1 MKNNLFFK
9 LIFILIF
16 YVNISNSYSSE
27 ELKFEATSIEII
39 DKDKIIIAKEGVK
52 ILSGDEI
59 VIDADQ
65 MRYDKEKKFL
75 QASGNII
82 ITNQIEN
89 IKIISDNIIYDKNI
103 EKIVSSGNVE
113 IKFEDNYSLTTKEII
128 YLKNSEEILI
138 KHISKIKDNLGNEI
152 EFDELNYNAI
162 DKLIKGKSV
171 KLLDL
176 EKNFYNFDNAIID
189 FSKNQIIADNVN
201 IDFNKNIFGNPLND
215 PRLKGNYFF
224 SDGKSSIIKKGV
236 FTSCKKNDNCP
247 PWQIKAKEIKHDKE
261 KKTINYKNAWLEIF
275 DQPIIYFPKFFHP
288 DPTVKRQSGF
298 LMPQVIDSS
307 SLGLSFKLPYYKV
320 ISDNKDL
327 TFSPRIFS
335 ENEGL
340 FQNEYRQVN
349 EDSKH
354 IADFSLKQKDS
365 KSKTHF
371 FTNSLT
377 NLNMDVFDISEIEM
391 NLEATS
397 DDNYLKTHNIKSA
410 INNNQSLLNSF
421 LIFRGSSRDMNL
433 ETKIEAYE
441 DLTEDTSSDK
451 YEYIFPSYEFSKR
464 IKSNYNGDYEIIS
477 KGNYKNYNTNIF
489 EKVLINDL
497 KFSSNPKITQSG
509 FVNKFNLLLKNVTS
523 EGDNSSTYKNKFSS
537 ENYGSIFYD
546 MSFPLKKE
554 GNFFDNFFTAKGSLM
569 YSPNSNKDLK
579 TLDRKIDINNIFT
592 QNRLSLDDTVEG
604 GQSLT
609 LGGEYNLKGKRDGND
624 ILKAGL
630 ATVLRDN
637 EELNLPTKSTLNN
650 KGSDFIGSL
659 VFEPNKNLKLD
670 YNFSMDSD
678 FKSSNFNLL
687 KTDVSVNKFVTSFEF
702 LQEDDEVGSESYL
715 SNETSYNFN
724 NQYSLKYRTRRNK
737 KTDFTEFYNLIYEYK
752 NDCLTA
758 SIQYNKDYY
767 SDNELKPTEEIFF
780 SISIVPLAT
789 LNTPSVR

>member
-1 MKNNLFFK
+1 MKSNLISK
-9 LIFILIF
+9 LILFLIICIN
-16 YVNISNSYSSE
+16 VSNSYSE
-27 ELKFEATSIEII
+27 ELKFEATSIEIL
-39 DKDKIIIAKEGVK
+39 DKDKIVIANEGVK

-65 MRYDKEKKFL
+65 MRYDKEEKFL
-75 QASGNII
+75 EASGNIV
-82 ITNQIEN
+82 ITNQLEN
-89 IKIISDNIIYDKNI
+89 IEILSDNITYDKEK
-103 EKIVSSGNVE
+103 EKIISSGNVE
-113 IKFEDNYSLTTKEII
+113 IKFEDNYTLKTKKIV

-138 KHISKIKDNLGNEI
+138 NNITKIKDGLGNEI
-152 EFDELNYNAI
+152 EFEQLNYNAK
-162 DKLIKGKSV
+162 DKLIKGKKV

-176 EKNFYNFDNAIID
+176 EKNSYNFDSAIID

-201 IDFNKNIFGNPLND
+201 INFNKGIFGNPLND

-224 SDGKSSIIKKGV
+224 SDGKNSIIKKGV
-236 FTSCKKNDNCP
+236 FTTCKKNDDCP
-247 PWQIKAKEIKHDKE
+247 PWQIKAKEINHDKE
-261 KKTINYKNAWLEIF
+261 KKIINYKHAWLEVY

-349 EDSKH
+349 KNSKH
-354 IADFSLKQKDS
+354 VADFSLKEKDS
-365 KSKTHF
+365 TSKTHF
-371 FTNSLT
+371 FSNSIAK
-377 NLNMDVFDISEIEM
+377 LNMDIFDISEVEM

-397 DDNYLKTHNIKSA
+397 HDNYLKTHNIKSV
-410 INNNQSLLNSF
+410 INDNQSLLNSF
-421 LIFRGSSRDMNL
+421 LVFRGSNRDMNL

-441 DLTEDTSSDK
+441 DLTKDKSSDK

-464 IKSNYNGDYEIIS
+464 LKSNYNGNYEIIS
-477 KGNYKNYNTNIF
+477 KGNYKNYNTNVF

-497 KFSSNPKITQSG
+497 KFSSNPKITSSG
-509 FVNKFNLLLKNVTS
+509 FVNKFNLLLKNITS
-523 EGDNSSTYKNKFSS
+523 EGDNSSNYKNKFSS
-537 ENYGSIFYD
+537 ENYGSFFYD
-546 MSFPLKKE
+546 ISFPLKKE
-554 GNFFDNFFTAKGSLM
+554 GKFFNNFFTAKGSLM

-579 TLDRKIDINNIFT
+579 TLDRKIDFNNIFT
-592 QNRLSLDDTVEG
+592 QNRLSLNDAVEG

-609 LGGEYNLKGKRDGND
+609 LGGEYSLKGKEDGND

-630 ATVLRDN
+630 ATVLRDD
-637 EELNLPTKSTLNN
+637 EEINLPTKSTLNN
-650 KGSDFIGSL
+650 KGSDFVGSL
-659 VFEPNKNLKLD
+659 LFKPNKNLKFD

-678 FKSSNFNLL
+678 FESSNYNLF
-687 KTDVSVNKFVTSFEF
+687 KTDISVNKFVTSFEF
-702 LQEDDEVGSESYL
+702 LQEDDEVGEESYI

-724 NQYSLKYRTRRNK
+724 NAYSLKYRTRRNK

-767 SDNELKPTEEIFF
+767 SDVELKPNEEIFF

-789 LNTPSVR
+789 LNSPSVR

>member
-1 MKNNLFFK
+1 MK
-9 LIFILIF
+9 
-16 YVNISNSYSSE
+16 
-27 ELKFEATSIEII
+27 
-39 DKDKIIIAKEGVK
+39 
-52 ILSGDEI
+52 
-59 VIDADQ
+59 
-65 MRYDKEKKFL
+65 
-75 QASGNII
+75 
-82 ITNQIEN
+82 
-89 IKIISDNIIYDKNI
+89 
-103 EKIVSSGNVE
+103 
-113 IKFEDNYSLTTKEII
+113 
-128 YLKNSEEILI
+128 
-138 KHISKIKDNLGNEI
+138 
-152 EFDELNYNAI
+152 
-162 DKLIKGKSV
+162 
-171 KLLDL
+171 
-176 EKNFYNFDNAIID
+176 IID
-189 FSKNQIIADNVN
+189 FSKNQLIADNVN

-224 SDGKSSIIKKGV
+224 SDGRNSIIKKGV
-236 FTSCKKNDNCP
+236 FTSCQKNDDCP
-247 PWQIKAKEIKHDKE
+247 AWQIKAKEIKHDKE
-261 KKTINYKNAWLEIF
+261 KKIINYKSAWLEIY

-320 ISDNKDL
+320 ISENKDL

-349 EDSKH
+349 KNSKH
-354 IADFSLKQKDS
+354 IVDFSLKQKDS
-365 KSKTHF
+365 TSKTHF
-371 FTNSLT
+371 FSNSTTKLDM
-377 NLNMDVFDISEIEM
+377 NIFDLSEIEM
-391 NLEATS
+391 NLETTS
-397 DDNYLKTHNIKSA
+397 EDNYLKTHNIKSA

-421 LIFRGSSRDMNL
+421 LIFRGSSRDMSL

-441 DLTEDTSSDK
+441 DLTKDKSSDK

-464 IKSNYNGDYEIIS
+464 LKSSYNGDYEIIS

-497 KFSSNPKITQSG
+497 KFSSNPKITPSG
-509 FVNKFNLLLKNVTS
+509 FINKFNLLLKNVTS
-523 EGDNSSTYKNKFSS
+523 EGDNSSNYKNKFSS
-537 ENYGSIFYD
+537 ENYGSFFYD
-546 MSFPLKKE
+546 ISYPLKKE
-554 GNFFDNFFTAKGSLM
+554 GKFFDSFFTAKSSLM
-569 YSPNSNKDLK
+569 YSPNSNKNLK

-592 QNRLSLDDTVEG
+592 QNRLSLDDAVEG

-609 LGGEYNLKGKRDGND
+609 LGGEYSLKRKEGGND

-630 ATVLRDN
+630 ASVLRDN
-637 EELNLPTKSTLNN
+637 EEINLPTKSTLNN
-650 KGSDFIGSL
+650 KGSDFVGSL
-659 VFEPNKNLKLD
+659 LFEPNKNLKFD

-678 FKSSNFNLL
+678 FESSNYNLF

-702 LQEDDEVGSESYL
+702 LQEDDEVGSESYE
-715 SNETSYNFN
+715 SIETAYNFN
-724 NQYSLKYRTRRNK
+724 DAYSVKYRTRRNK

-767 SDNELKPTEEIFF
+767 SDKELNPNEEIFF

>member
-1 MKNNLFFK
+1 MKNNLILK
-9 LIFILIF
+9 LISLLIF
-16 YVNISNSYSSE
+16 FVKISNSYSE
-27 ELKFEATSIEII
+27 ELRFEASSIEII

-52 ILSGDEI
+52 ILSGDKI
-59 VIDADQ
+59 VIDANQ
-65 MRYDKEKKFL
+65 MRYNKEEKFL
-75 QASGNII
+75 EASGNIKI
-82 ITNQIEN
+82 INQI
-89 IKIISDNIIYDKNI
+89 DNIEITSDDITYDKNA

-113 IKFEDNYSLTTKEII
+113 IKFEDNYLLKTKEII
-128 YLKNSEEILI
+128 YLKNSGEILI
-138 KHISKIKDNLGNEI
+138 NHRSKIEDNLGNEI
-152 EFDELNYNAI
+152 EFEQLNFNSI
-162 DKLIKGKSV
+162 DKLIKGKTV

-176 EKNFYNFDNAIID
+176 EQNFYNFESAIVD
-189 FSKNQIIADNVN
+189 FSKNQIIADNVS

-224 SDGKSSIIKKGV
+224 SDGKNSIIKKGV
-236 FTSCKKNDNCP
+236 FTSCKKNDDCP
-247 PWQIKAKEIKHDKE
+247 PWQIKAKEINHDKE
-261 KKTINYKNAWLEIF
+261 KKVINYKHAWLEIY
-275 DQPIIYFPKFFHP
+275 DKPIIYFPKFFHP

-320 ISDNKDL
+320 ISENKDL

-349 EDSKH
+349 KNSKH
-354 IADFSLKQKDS
+354 IVDLSLKAKNS
-365 KSKTHF
+365 TSKTHF
-371 FTNSLT
+371 FSNSLT
-377 NLNMDVFDISEIEM
+377 KLNMDTFDISEIEM

-397 DDNYLKTHNIKSA
+397 EDNYLKTHNIKSS

-421 LIFRGSSRDMNL
+421 LIFRGSSRDMDL

-441 DLTEDTSSDK
+441 DLTKDNSSDK

-464 IKSNYNGDYEIIS
+464 LKSNYNGNYEIIS

-489 EKVLINDL
+489 EKVFINDL
-497 KFSSNPKITQSG
+497 KFSSNPKITPSG
-509 FVNKFNLLLKNVTS
+509 FVNKFNVLLKNVTS
-523 EGDNSSTYKNKFSS
+523 EGDNSSNYKNKFSS
-537 ENYGSIFYD
+537 ENYGSFFYD
-546 MSFPLKKE
+546 ASFPLKKE
-554 GNFFDNFFTAKGSLM
+554 GKFFDSFFTAKGSLM

-579 TLDRKIDINNIFT
+579 SLDRKIDINNIFT
-592 QNRLSLDDTVEG
+592 QNRLSLEDTVEG
-604 GQSLT
+604 GKSLT
-609 LGGEYNLKGKRDGND
+609 LGGEYSLKGKEGEDD
-624 ILKAGL
+624 ILKASL
-630 ATVLRDN
+630 ASVLRND
-637 EELNLPTKSTLNN
+637 EEMNLPTKSTLNN
-650 KGSDFIGSL
+650 KGSDFIGSF
-659 VFEPNKNLKLD
+659 VFKPNKNLKFD

-678 FKSSNFNLL
+678 FESSNYNLL

-715 SNETSYNFN
+715 SNETAYNFN
-724 NQYSLKYRTRRNK
+724 DAYSLKYRTRRNK

>member
-1 MKNNLFFK
+1 MKNNLILK
-9 LIFILIF
+9 LISFLIF
-16 YVNISNSYSSE
+16 FVKISNSYSE
-27 ELKFEATSIEII
+27 ELRFEASSIEII

-52 ILSGDEI
+52 ILSGDKI
-59 VIDADQ
+59 VIDANQ
-65 MRYDKEKKFL
+65 MRYNKGEKFL
-75 QASGNII
+75 EASGNIKI
-82 ITNQIEN
+82 INQI
-89 IKIISDNIIYDKNI
+89 DNIEITSDDITYDKNA

-113 IKFEDNYSLTTKEII
+113 IKFEDNYLLKTKEII
-128 YLKNSEEILI
+128 YLKNSGEILI
-138 KHISKIKDNLGNEI
+138 NHKSKIKDNLGNEI
-152 EFDELNYNAI
+152 EFEQLNFNSI
-162 DKLIKGKSV
+162 DKLIKGKTV
-171 KLLDL
+171 KLLDF
-176 EKNFYNFDNAIID
+176 EQNFYNFESAIVD
-189 FSKNQIIADNVN
+189 FSKNQIIADNVS

-224 SDGKSSIIKKGV
+224 SDGKNSVIKKGV
-236 FTSCKKNDNCP
+236 FTSCKKNDDCP
-247 PWQIKAKEIKHDKE
+247 PWQIKAKEINHDKE
-261 KKTINYKNAWLEIF
+261 KKVINYKHAWLEIY
-275 DQPIIYFPKFFHP
+275 DKPIIYFPKFFHP

-320 ISDNKDL
+320 ISENKDL

-349 EDSKH
+349 KNSKH
-354 IADFSLKQKDS
+354 IVDLSLKAKNS
-365 KSKTHF
+365 TSKTHF
-371 FTNSLT
+371 FSNSLAK
-377 NLNMDVFDISEIEM
+377 LNMDTFDISEIEM

-397 DDNYLKTHNIKSA
+397 EDNYLKTHNIKSS

-421 LIFRGSSRDMNL
+421 LIFRGSSRDMDL

-441 DLTEDTSSDK
+441 DLTKDNSSDK

-464 IKSNYNGDYEIIS
+464 LKSNYNGNYEIIS

-489 EKVLINDL
+489 EKVFINDL
-497 KFSSNPKITQSG
+497 KFSSNPKITPSG
-509 FVNKFNLLLKNVTS
+509 FVNKFNVLLKNVTS
-523 EGDNSSTYKNKFSS
+523 EGDNSSNYKNKFSS
-537 ENYGSIFYD
+537 ENYGSFFYD
-546 MSFPLKKE
+546 ASFPLKKE
-554 GNFFDNFFTAKGSLM
+554 GKFFDSFFTAKGSLM

-579 TLDRKIDINNIFT
+579 SLDRKIDINNIFT
-592 QNRLSLDDTVEG
+592 QNRLSLEDTVEG
-604 GQSLT
+604 GKSLT
-609 LGGEYNLKGKRDGND
+609 LGGEYNLKGKDGEDD
-624 ILKAGL
+624 ILKASL
-630 ATVLRDN
+630 ASVLRND
-637 EELNLPTKSTLNN
+637 EEMNLPTKSTLNN
-650 KGSDFIGSL
+650 KGSDIIGSF
-659 VFEPNKNLKLD
+659 VFKPNKNLKFD

-678 FKSSNFNLL
+678 FESSNYNLL

-715 SNETSYNFN
+715 SNETAYNFN
-724 NQYSLKYRTRRNK
+724 DAYSLKYRTRRNK

>member
-1 MKNNLFFK
+1 MRSNLVFK
-9 LIFILIF
+9 LIFFLIF
-16 YVNISNSYSSE
+16 YSNISNLYSE

-39 DKDKIIIAKEGVK
+39 DKDKIIIAKDGVK

-59 VIDADQ
+59 IIDADQ
-65 MRYDKEKKFL
+65 MRYEKERKFL
-75 QASGNII
+75 EASGNITI
-82 ITNQIEN
+82 KNQKEGIE
-89 IKIISDNIIYDKNI
+89 IISDNITYDKKK
-103 EKIVSSGNVE
+103 EKIISSENVE
-113 IKFEDNYSLTTKEII
+113 IKFGKDYTLKTKEII

-138 KHISKIKDNLGNEI
+138 NHISTVKDKLGNEI
-152 EFDELNYNAI
+152 EFAQLNYNAI
-162 DKLIKGKSV
+162 DKLIKGKMV

-176 EKNFYNFDNAIID
+176 EKNFYNFDSAIVD
-189 FSKNQIIADNVN
+189 LSKNQLIADNVN

-224 SDGKSSIIKKGV
+224 SDGKKSIIKKGV
-236 FTSCKKNDNCP
+236 FTSCKKNDDCP

-261 KKTINYKNAWLEIF
+261 KKIIDYKNAWLEIY

-307 SLGLSFKLPYYKV
+307 SLGVSFKLPYYKV
-320 ISDNKDL
+320 IDDNKDL

-349 EDSKH
+349 KNSEH
-354 IADFSLKQKDS
+354 IADFSLKVKDS
-365 KSKTHF
+365 RSRTHF
-371 FTNSLT
+371 FSNSMA
-377 NLNMDVFDISEIEM
+377 NLNMDIFDISEIEM

-397 DDNYLKTHNIKSA
+397 EDNYLKTHNIKSA
-410 INNNQSLLNSF
+410 INNSQSLLKSF
-421 LIFRGSSRDMNL
+421 LSFRGNSRDMDL
-433 ETKIEAYE
+433 ETKVEVYE
-441 DLTEDTSSDK
+441 DLTKDKSSDK
-451 YEYIFPSYEFSKR
+451 YEFIFPSYKFSKR
-464 IKSNYNGDYEIIS
+464 LPSSYNGNYEIIS
-477 KGNYKNYNTNIF
+477 RGNYKNYNTNIF

-497 KFSSNPKITQSG
+497 KFSSNPKITSRG

-523 EGDNSSTYKNKFSS
+523 EGDNSSNYKNKFSS

-546 MSFPLKKE
+546 ISFPLKKE
-554 GNFFDNFFTAKGSLM
+554 GKFFDNFFTAKGSMM
-569 YSPNSNKDLK
+569 YSPNANKDLK

-592 QNRLSLDDTVEG
+592 QNRLSLDDAVEG
-604 GQSLT
+604 GQSFT
-609 LGGEYNLKGKRDGND
+609 LGGEYSLKGKESENE
-624 ILKAGL
+624 IIKAGF
-630 ATVLRDN
+630 ATVLRDD
-637 EELNLPTKSTLNN
+637 EEINLPTKSTLNN
-650 KGSDFIGSL
+650 KGSDLIGSL
-659 VFEPNKNLKLD
+659 VFEPNKNLKFD
-670 YNFSMDSD
+670 YNFSIDSD
-678 FKSSNFNLL
+678 FESSNYNLF
-687 KTDVSVNKFVTSFEF
+687 KTDISVNKFVTSFEF

-724 NQYSLKYRTRRNK
+724 DASSLKYRTRRNK

>member
-1 MKNNLFFK
+1 MKNNLISK
-9 LIFILIF
+9 LIFFLII
-16 YVNISNSYSSE
+16 YISISHSYSE
-27 ELKFEATSIEII
+27 ELKFEATSIEIL
-39 DKDKIIIAKEGVK
+39 DKDKIIIANEGVK

-59 VIDADQ
+59 VINADQ
-65 MRYDKEKKFL
+65 MKYNKEDKFL
-75 QASGNII
+75 EASGNIVV
-82 ITNQIEN
+82 TNQVEN
-89 IKIISDNIIYDKNI
+89 IEITSDNITYDKNLEKIISF
-103 EKIVSSGNVE
+103 GNVE
-113 IKFEDNYSLTTKEII
+113 IKFEDNYRLKTKEII
-128 YLKNSEEILI
+128 YLKSSEEILI
-138 KHISKIKDNLGNEI
+138 NDSSKIKDNLGNEI
-152 EFDELNYNAI
+152 EFGQLNFNAT
-162 DKLIKGKSV
+162 DKLIKGKKV

-176 EKNFYNFDNAIID
+176 EKNFYNFDNAIVD

-201 IDFNKNIFGNPLND
+201 ISFNKNIFGNPLND

-224 SDGKSSIIKKGV
+224 SDGKNSIVKKGV
-236 FTSCKKNDNCP
+236 FTSCKKNDDCP

-261 KKTINYKNAWLEIF
+261 KKIINYKNAWLEIY
-275 DQPIIYFPKFFHP
+275 DQPVLYFPKFFHP

-320 ISDNKDL
+320 ISENKDF

-349 EDSKH
+349 KNSKN
-354 IADFSLKQKDS
+354 ITDFSLKKKDS
-365 KSKTHF
+365 TSKTHF
-371 FTNSLT
+371 FSNSIAK
-377 NLNMDVFDISEIEM
+377 LNTEIFDISEIEM

-421 LIFRGSSRDMNL
+421 LIFRGSNRDMNL

-441 DLTEDTSSDK
+441 DLTKDKSSDK
-451 YEYIFPSYEFSKR
+451 YEFIFPSYEFSKR

-497 KFSSNPKITQSG
+497 KYSSNPQITPLG
-509 FVNKFNLLLKNVTS
+509 FVNKFSLLFKNVTS
-523 EGDNSSTYKNKFSS
+523 EGDNSSNYKNKFSS

-554 GNFFDNFFTAKGSLM
+554 GKFFDNFLTAKGSLM

-609 LGGEYNLKGKRDGND
+609 LGGEYVLKGKEYGNE

-630 ATVLRDN
+630 ASVLRDN
-637 EELNLPTKSTLNN
+637 EEINLPTKSTLNN

-659 VFEPNKNLKLD
+659 VFEPNKYLKFD

-678 FKSSNFNLL
+678 FESSNYNLL
-687 KTDVSVNKFVTSFEF
+687 KTNLTVNKFVTSFEF

-724 NQYSLKYRTRRNK
+724 DAYSLKYRTRRNK

-767 SDNELKPTEEIFF
+767 SDNELKPNEEIFF

>member
-1 MKNNLFFK
+1 MKSNLISK
-9 LIFILIF
+9 LILFLIICIN
-16 YVNISNSYSSE
+16 VSNSYSE
-27 ELKFEATSIEII
+27 ELKFEATSIEIL
-39 DKDKIIIAKEGVK
+39 DKDKIVIANEGVK

-65 MRYDKEKKFL
+65 MKYDKEEKFLEASGNIVITNQLENIEILSDNITYDKEK
-75 QASGNII
+75 
-82 ITNQIEN
+82 E
-89 IKIISDNIIYDKNI
+89 KII
-103 EKIVSSGNVE
+103 SSGNVE
-113 IKFEDNYSLTTKEII
+113 IKFEDNYTLKTKKIV

-138 KHISKIKDNLGNEI
+138 NNITKIKDGLGNEI
-152 EFDELNYNAI
+152 EFEQLNYNAKN
-162 DKLIKGKSV
+162 KLIKGKKV

-176 EKNFYNFDNAIID
+176 EKNSYNFDSAIID

-201 IDFNKNIFGNPLND
+201 INFNKGIFGNPLND

-224 SDGKSSIIKKGV
+224 SDGKNSIIKKGV
-236 FTSCKKNDNCP
+236 FTTCKKNDDCP
-247 PWQIKAKEIKHDKE
+247 PWQIKAKEINHDKE
-261 KKTINYKNAWLEIF
+261 KKIINYKHAWLEVY
-275 DQPIIYFPKFFHP
+275 DQPIMYFPKFFHP

-349 EDSKH
+349 KNSKH
-354 IADFSLKQKDS
+354 VADFSLKEKDS
-365 KSKTHF
+365 TSKTHF
-371 FTNSLT
+371 FSNSIAK
-377 NLNMDVFDISEIEM
+377 LNMDIFDISEVEM

-397 DDNYLKTHNIKSA
+397 HDNYLKTHNIKSV
-410 INNNQSLLNSF
+410 INDNQSLLNSF
-421 LIFRGSSRDMNL
+421 LVFRGSNRDMNL

-441 DLTEDTSSDK
+441 DLTKDKSSDK

-464 IKSNYNGDYEIIS
+464 LKSNYNGNYEIIS
-477 KGNYKNYNTNIF
+477 KGNYKNYNTNVF

-497 KFSSNPKITQSG
+497 KFSSNPKITSSG
-509 FVNKFNLLLKNVTS
+509 FVNKFNLLLKNITS
-523 EGDNSSTYKNKFSS
+523 EGDNSSNYKNKFSS
-537 ENYGSIFYD
+537 ENYGSFFYD
-546 MSFPLKKE
+546 ISFPLKKE
-554 GNFFDNFFTAKGSLM
+554 GKFFNNFFTAKGSLM

-579 TLDRKIDINNIFT
+579 TLDRKIDFNNIFT
-592 QNRLSLDDTVEG
+592 QNRLSLNDAVEG

-609 LGGEYNLKGKRDGND
+609 LGGEYSLKGKEDGND

-630 ATVLRDN
+630 ATVLRDD
-637 EELNLPTKSTLNN
+637 EEINLPTKSTLNN
-650 KGSDFIGSL
+650 KGSDFVGSL
-659 VFEPNKNLKLD
+659 LFKPNKNLKFD

-678 FKSSNFNLL
+678 FESSNYNLF
-687 KTDVSVNKFVTSFEF
+687 KTDISVNKFVTSFEF
-702 LQEDDEVGSESYL
+702 LQEDDEVGEESYI

-724 NQYSLKYRTRRNK
+724 NAYSLKYRTRRNK

-767 SDNELKPTEEIFF
+767 SDVELKPNEEIFF

-789 LNTPSVR
+789 LNSPSVR

>member
-1 MKNNLFFK
+1 MKNNLFSL
-9 LIFILIF
+9 LIIFFILNN
-16 YVNISNSYSSE
+16 NISNSYPE

-52 ILSGDEI
+52 IFSGNEI
-59 VIDADQ
+59 TIDADQ

-75 QASGNII
+75 EASGNII
-82 ITNQIEN
+82 ITNQIKK
-89 IKIISDNIIYDKNI
+89 IKIISDKINYDKNK

-113 IKFEDNYSLTTKEII
+113 IKFEDKYKLNTKEII

-138 KHISKIKDNLGNEI
+138 NHISKIKDNLGNEI
-152 EFDELNYNAI
+152 EFKKLNYNAN
-162 DKLIKGKSV
+162 DKLIKGKMV
-171 KLLDL
+171 KLLDI
-176 EKNFYNFDNAIID
+176 EKNFYNFNNAIID
-189 FSKNQIIADNVN
+189 FSKGQIIADNVN

-224 SDGKSSIIKKGV
+224 SDGKNSIIKKGI
-236 FTSCKKNDNCP
+236 FTSCKKNDDCP
-247 PWQIKAKEIKHDKE
+247 PWQIKAKEINHDKE
-261 KKTINYKNAWLEIF
+261 KKTINYKHAWLEIY

-349 EDSKH
+349 KNSKH
-354 IADFSLKQKDS
+354 IADFSLKAKDS
-365 KSKTHF
+365 TSKTHF
-371 FTNSLT
+371 FSNSITKL
-377 NLNMDVFDISEIEM
+377 NLDVFDTSEIEM
-391 NLEATS
+391 NLETTS
-397 DDNYLKTHNIKSA
+397 DDNYLKTHNIKST
-410 INNNQSLLNSF
+410 INSNQSLLNSF
-421 LIFRGSSRDMNL
+421 LIFRGNSRNVDL

-441 DLTEDTSSDK
+441 DLTKDKSSDK
-451 YEYIFPSYEFSKR
+451 YEYIFPSYRFSKR
-464 IKSNYNGDYEIIS
+464 LTSNYNGNYEIIS
-477 KGNYKNYNTNIF
+477 RGNYKNYNTNIF

-497 KFSSNPKITQSG
+497 RFSSNPKISPSG
-509 FVNKFNLLLKNVTS
+509 FVNKFDLLLKNVTS
-523 EGDNSSTYKNKFSS
+523 EADNSSNYKNKFSS

-554 GNFFDNFFTAKGSLM
+554 GKFFDNFLTAKGSLM
-569 YSPNSNKDLK
+569 YSPNSNKDIK

-609 LGGEYNLKGKRDGND
+609 LGGEYSLKGKKDGND
-624 ILKAGL
+624 IFKAGL
-630 ATVLRDN
+630 ASVLRDN
-637 EELNLPTKSTLNN
+637 EETNLPTKSTLNN

-659 VFEPNKNLKLD
+659 VFEPNKNLKFD

-678 FKSSNFNLL
+678 FESSNYNLL
-687 KTDVSVNKFVTSFEF
+687 KTNVSVNKFVTSFEF
-702 LQEDDEVGSESYL
+702 LQEDDEIGSASYL

-724 NQYSLKYRTRRNK
+724 DAYSLKYRTRRNK
-737 KTDFTEFYNLIYEYK
+737 KTDFTEFYNLIYEYQ

-767 SDNELKPTEEIFF
+767 SDNELKPNEEIFF
-780 SISIVPLAT
+780 SISIVPLVT